1 MKYKERLSERITG
14 LAKNIP
20 LKSKQ
25 NPNDDV
31 ITKDQKRIID
41 EIESLRCKICQG
53 LYIDDMHYDA
63 DIKSLI
69 AILGNNKGDTL
80 LLQIKHEQEYDLVEI
95 KCVET
100 KEYYICPFS
109 AVYKIQTPQPYW
121 KTYELEE
128 LRIPYGNDVIV
139 YKDVIPKIYIYTD
152 VKCREDLQYQNEEA
166 NERSLQPDYIIEL
179 HHRLGEQKEMIVDGH
194 KQTVITYSISNI
206 NGEPAHFPYD
216 NVCYSPGF
224 FKENASQA
232 KEHLCIEVANK
243 FLPVF
248 IPERGKTRVRT
259 KKRK

>member
-1 MKYKERLSERITG
+1 MKYKERISERIV
-14 LAKNIP
+14 KNISIP
-20 LKSKQ
+20 SKQ
-25 NPNDDV
+25 TTNKNT
-31 ITKDQKRIID
+31 ITKDQLRIID
-41 EIESLRCKICQG
+41 EIESLTCEICQG
-53 LYIDDMHYDA
+53 LYIDEMYYDES
-63 DIKSLI
+63 KKELKVV
-69 AILGNNKGDTL
+69 LGNNRGDIL
-80 LLQIKHEQEYDLVEI
+80 LLQTKREQEYDLVEI
-95 KCVET
+95 KCVEA

-109 AVYKIQTPQPYW
+109 AVYKIQTPQPYY

-139 YKDVIPKIYIYTD
+139 YKDEIPKIYIYTD
-152 VKCREDLQYQNEEA
+152 VKCREDLQYQNAEA

-179 HHRLGEQKEMIVDGH
+179 HHRLGEQKEIIVDGH

-206 NGEPAHFPYD
+206 NGEPVHFPYD
-216 NVCYSPGF
+216 NICYSPGF

-259 KKRK
+259 KNENN